1 MDVKTSCSHLEIFH
15 FLHTSLLMKRF
26 NNTSKYILLFLIATL
41 FVGCKS
47 NSKEEKATYQ
57 EESGEI
63 FHTYF
68 HIKYEYNRSVKE
80 EIMEALQNF
89 DQSLNPFK
97 ENSIIDKVNNN
108 MPATLDS
115 LFVEV
120 FEKSM
125 EVSRKTDGMFDVT
138 ASPFINAWGFG
149 FKNMDQVTPEKI
161 DSMKAFVGYK
171 KIRIEDGVI
180 VKDDPRVQINTSAI
194 AKGYSC
200 DVVAYVLQ
208 DLGIEN
214 YMVEIGGEITM
225 RGTNEKGDCWRI
237 GIDKPTDDSL
247 AMQRELQL
255 ILSICDKAVATSGN
269 YRNYYMKDGVKYSHT
284 IDPKTGYPSEKD
296 ILGATIIAD
305 DCMTADAYAT
315 AFMAMGVEKSVE
327 VAKTIPG
334 LHYYFI
340 YVTSD
345 GEVTNMFSDDFG
357 QFMVD

>member
-1 MDVKTSCSHLEIFH
+1 MKHL
-15 FLHTSLLMKRF
+15 
-26 NNTSKYILLFLIATL
+26 NNTSKYIVLFFIASL
-41 FVGCKS
+41 FIGCNAS
-47 NSKEEKATYQ
+47 NKKEDFAYHQ
-57 EESGEI
+57 ESGEI

-68 HIKYEYNRSVKE
+68 HIKYEYSRSVKV
-80 EIMEALQNF
+80 EIMQALQKF

-97 ENSIIDKVNNN
+97 ENSIIGKVNNN
-108 MPATLDS
+108 VPVALDS
-115 LFVEV
+115 LFIEV

-125 EVSRKTDGMFDVT
+125 EVSRKTDGKFDIT

-149 FKNMDQVTPEKI
+149 FKDMDNVTPEKI
-161 DSMKAFVGYK
+161 DSMKHFVGYN
-171 KIRIEDGVI
+171 KIRIENGIV

-200 DVVAYVLQ
+200 DIVAKVLQ
-208 DLGIEN
+208 DFGIKN

-225 RGTNEKGDCWRI
+225 KGTNEKGDCWRI
-237 GIDKPTDDSL
+237 GIDKPTDDAL

-269 YRNYYMKDGVKYSHT
+269 YRNYYVKDGVKYAHT
-284 IDPKTGYPSEKD
+284 IDPQTGYPSEQD

-327 VAKTIPG
+327 VAKTISG

-340 YVTSD
+340 YVKPN
-345 GEVTNMFSDDFG
+345 GEVTNMFSDEFQ
-357 QFMVD
+357 QFMVN